1 MAVHHEKHKTN
12 KIVISALIL
21 VCISIF
27 SFVNRDVF
35 QMFPFQN
42 AYAFAGPSNI
52 FTGRNGNL
60 YLIDKAKKKIVIA
73 DSDADYIGEL
83 NGGSLKDAFYY
94 ASLVCDDA
102 DGNIYVAD
110 VVYNGRGT
118 QLGAERILKFDAE
131 GKYVDVL
138 FEQTYEEADAPFQY
152 GNIVELKEKDGE
164 LQFLLLR
171 NGAIDCCTLSVTG
184 GEPDV
189 VRWNADYD
197 FSDAAYDSV
206 QERMIITTRQGDM
219 LALDKNGKEEVLF
232 KGNGTEIPWNVTVDK
247 YGQIYFTELTS
258 RGVYAWQASGL
269 QELVKSDYSYYTVQ
283 IDDAGRLVTTDYS
296 GICIYEN
303 GETKYLEQ
311 FHIRNLP
318 YRYMVWILA
327 IAGGIYLL
335 YLMIRLLV
343 YLIRKAGKPEQ
354 VIRIVMILAASIL
367 CSVTIIAMLWNSMS
381 ENQKNTMLQ
390 ELTLFATMMTRE
402 IDGDKVCRIS
412 QANDYKSDLYNE
424 IKEPLDQMINTGYE
438 VGTYYYYILY
448 FNDGSF
454 FNACMD
460 YEETMTINYPAYEW
474 GDNIY
479 TECIVDREMK
489 QSPGEASAYG
499 TWTFVL
505 EPIMD
510 AEGNAVAML
519 EVGANMD
526 EIERQQRELFVQV
539 LFTTGTAVIVIIML
553 LMEILFL
560 LGDRKAAKE
569 DPANPTQYAPVRM
582 TIFLLYLA
590 DSLQDAFIVQL
601 CYRLYDNSLPL
612 PEGIACSLPISAEL
626 FMAAV
631 FSLIAGRIVSKIGTK
646 RNLVMGTILCM
657 AGFLLCGGWSSYYM
671 LLIGKIL
678 VGMGMGIVY
687 VAANTLAAKGRN
699 EEECGKAFAGISAG
713 VLSGITVG
721 DGLGSIIL
729 SFASY
734 RVVYIAAGIIMLAAV
749 LLMFRSR
756 DMRPSVEKERSAI
769 RLPRFLFNWRVLPF
783 FLLLLLPFMIMLS
796 YREYFFPLFAEENGM
811 NEVAIGRLFLI
822 CGLIVIYIGPALG
835 EFLIHRLGSR
845 RSVILASSMMFVNV
859 LIFML
864 YPSFA
869 SAVLG
874 VVILSI
880 NISFAYTCQYA
891 YFASLPECD
900 SYGEG
905 NAMGIYSMIENV
917 GQTVGPLIFGAA
929 MVLGYRIGIIVIGI
943 GFGVLLLLFLF
954 TLFAG
959 RRQANKG
966 L

>member
-1 MAVHHEKHKTN
+1 MAMHNEKHKAN
-12 KIVISALIL
+12 KIIIPALVLI
-21 VCISIF
+21 CIFIF

-35 QMFPFQN
+35 QMLPFQN
-42 AYAFAGPSNI
+42 AYVFAGPSNV
-52 FTGRNGNL
+52 FAGKNGNL
-60 YLIDKAKKKIVIA
+60 YLIDKAKKKIVVA
-73 DSDADYIGEL
+73 DAEAEYIGEL
-83 NGGSLKDAFYY
+83 NGGSLTDAFYY
-94 ASLVCDDA
+94 ASLVCDDT
-102 DGNIYVAD
+102 DGNMYVAD

-118 QLGAERILKFDAE
+118 QLGAERILKFDAK
-131 GKYVDVL
+131 GNYVDVL
-138 FEQTYEEADAPFQY
+138 FEQTYEEAEAPFQY
-152 GNIVELKEKDGE
+152 GKIVELKEKDGA
-164 LQFLLLR
+164 LHFLLLKD
-171 NGAIDCCTLSVTG
+171 GVIDQYTLSVSG
-184 GEPDV
+184 GTPEV
-189 VRWNADYD
+189 VHWNADYD
-197 FSDAAYDSV
+197 FSDVAYDNV
-206 QERMIITTRQGDM
+206 QNRMIITTRQGDM
-219 LALDKNGKEEVLF
+219 LALDKHGKETVLF
-232 KGNGTEIPWNVTVDK
+232 KGNGTEIPWNVTVDEQ
-247 YGQIYFTELTS
+247 GQIYFTELTS
-258 RGVYAWQASGL
+258 KGVYAWQASGI
-269 QELVKSDYSYYTVQ
+269 QEMISSDYSYYTVHLN
-283 IDDAGRLVTTDYS
+283 DAGRLVTTDYG

-303 GETKYLEQ
+303 GEAEYFEQ
-311 FHIRNLP
+311 FGVRNFA
-318 YRYMVWILA
+318 YRCMVWVLA
-327 IAGGIYLL
+327 AVGVIYVLYLL
-335 YLMIRLLV
+335 IKLV
-343 YLIRKAGKPEQ
+343 IYLIRKAGESEQ
-354 VIRIVMILAASIL
+354 LIRIVMILAASLL
-367 CSVTIIAMLWNSMS
+367 CSVTIIAMLWNSMN
-381 ENQKNTMLQ
+381 ENQENTVLQ
-390 ELTLFATMMTRE
+390 ELSLFAAMMTEE
-402 IDGDKVCRIS
+402 IDGDKVCQIS
-412 QANDYKSDLYNE
+412 QADDYKNALYNE

-448 FNDGSF
+448 FNDGTF
-454 FNACMD
+454 FNTCMD

-474 GDNIY
+474 GDNVY
-479 TECIVDREMK
+479 TECIVDREAK

-526 EIERQQRELFVQV
+526 EIERQQSELFVQV

-569 DPANPTQYAPVRM
+569 DPSNPTQYAPIRM

-601 CYRLYDNSLPL
+601 CYRLYDNSLPI

-631 FSLIAGRIVSKIGTK
+631 FSLVAGRIVSKLGTK
-646 RNLVMGTILCM
+646 RNLVMGTVLCM
-657 AGFLLCGGWSSYYM
+657 AGFLLCGVWSSYYI

-678 VGMGMGIVY
+678 AGMGMGIVY
-687 VAANTLAAKGRN
+687 VAANTLAAKGRS
-699 EEECGKAFAGISAG
+699 EEECGKAFAGLSAG

-734 RVVYIAAGIIMLAAV
+734 RVVYLAAGIIMLAAL
-749 LLMFRSR
+749 LLMLRSR

-769 RLPRFLFNWRVLPF
+769 RLPRFLFNRRVLPF
-783 FLLLLLPFMIMLS
+783 FILLLLPFMIMLS

-822 CGLIVIYIGPALG
+822 CGLIVIYIGPVLG
-835 EFLIHRLGSR
+835 EFLIRRLGSR
-845 RSVILASSMMFVNV
+845 RAVILASGMMFANV
-859 LIFML
+859 LIFMI
-864 YPSFA
+864 YPTFT
-869 SAVLG
+869 SAIIG
-874 VVILSI
+874 VVVLSI

-929 MVLGYRIGIIVIGI
+929 MVLGYRIGIMVIGI

-954 TLFAG
+954 TLFTG
-959 RRQANKG
+959 RKQTHK
-966 L
+966 

>member
-1 MAVHHEKHKTN
+1 MAVHNEKHKTK
-12 KIVISALIL
+12 KIVISALVLI
-21 VCISIF
+21 CIFLF
-27 SFVNRDVF
+27 SFMNRDVF
-35 QMFPFQN
+35 QIPPFQN
-42 AYAFAGPSNI
+42 AYVFAGPSNI
-52 FTGRNGNL
+52 FMGKNGNL

-73 DSDADYIGEL
+73 DSEADYIGEL
-83 NGGSLKDAFYY
+83 NGGSLTDAFYY

-110 VVYNGRGT
+110 VVYSGRGT

-138 FEQTYEEADAPFQY
+138 FEQTYEEAEAPFQY
-152 GNIVELKEKDGE
+152 GNIVELKETDGE

-171 NGAIDCCTLSVTG
+171 DGAIDQYTLSVSG
-184 GEPDV
+184 GNPDV
-189 VRWNADYD
+189 VRWDTDYD
-197 FSDAAYDSV
+197 FSDVAYDSV
-206 QERMIITTRQGDM
+206 QNRMIITTRQGDM
-219 LALDKNGKEEVLF
+219 LALDKDGKEEVLF
-232 KGNGTEIPWNVTVDK
+232 QGSGTEIPWNVTVDN

-258 RGVYAWQASGL
+258 GGVYEWQASGV

-283 IDDAGRLVTTDYS
+283 LDDAERLVTTDYS

-303 GETKYLEQ
+303 GESEYLDR
-311 FHIRNLP
+311 FGIRNLP
-318 YRYMVWILA
+318 YRYMVWVLA
-327 IAGGIYLL
+327 VAGVIYLL
-335 YLMIRLLV
+335 YLMIKLLI
-343 YLIRKAGKPEQ
+343 YLIRKADKPEQ
-354 VIRIVMILAASIL
+354 VIRITMILAASIL
-367 CSVTIIAMLWNSMS
+367 CSVTIIAMLWDSMS
-381 ENQKNTMLQ
+381 KNQKDTMLQ
-390 ELTLFATMMTRE
+390 ELTLFATMMAEE

-412 QANDYKSDLYNE
+412 QADDYKSDLYNE

-448 FNDGSF
+448 FNDGVSF
-454 FNACMD
+454 DACMD
-460 YEETMTINYPAYEW
+460 YEETMTIKYPAYEW

-510 AEGNAVAML
+510 TEGNAVALL
-519 EVGANMD
+519 EVGTNMD

-569 DPANPTQYAPVRM
+569 DPANLTQYAPVRM

-601 CYRLYDNSLPL
+601 CYRLYDDSLPISK
-612 PEGIACSLPISAEL
+612 GIACSLPISAEL

-631 FSLIAGRIVSKIGTK
+631 FSLVAGRIVSKTGTK
-646 RNLVMGTILCM
+646 RNLVMGTIFCM
-657 AGFLLCGGWSSYYM
+657 TGFLLCGVWSSYYM

-678 VGMGMGIVY
+678 VGTGMGIVY
-687 VAANTLAAKGRN
+687 VATNTLAAKGRS

-734 RVVYIAAGIIMLAAV
+734 RVVYIVGGIIMLVAL
-749 LLMFRSR
+749 LLMLRSR
-756 DMRPSVEKERSAI
+756 DMRSSVEKERSAI
-769 RLPRFLFNWRVLPF
+769 RFPKFLLNWRVLPF

-822 CGLIVIYIGPALG
+822 CGLIVIYIGPVLG

-845 RSVILASSMMFVNV
+845 RSVILASSMMFANV
-859 LIFML
+859 VIFMI
-864 YPSFA
+864 YPTFA
-869 SAVLG
+869 SAVIG
-874 VVILSI
+874 VIILSI

-891 YFASLPECD
+891 YFVSLPECD
-900 SYGEG
+900 GYGEG

-917 GQTVGPLIFGAA
+917 GQTAGPLIFGAA
-929 MVLGYRIGIIVIGI
+929 MVLGYRIGIIIVGV
-943 GFGVLLLLFLF
+943 GFGALLLLFLF
-954 TLFAG
+954 TLFTG
-959 RRQANKG
+959 RKLADKG

>member
-1 MAVHHEKHKTN
+1 MAVHNEKYKAN
-12 KIVISALIL
+12 KIIIPALVLI
-21 VCISIF
+21 CIFLF

-35 QMFPFQN
+35 QMLPFQN
-42 AYAFAGPSNI
+42 AYVFAGPSNV
-52 FTGRNGNL
+52 FAGKNGKL
-60 YLIDKAKKKIVIA
+60 YLIDKAKKKIVVA
-73 DSDADYIGEL
+73 DAEAEYIGEL
-83 NGGSLKDAFYY
+83 NGGSLTDAFYY

-110 VVYNGRGT
+110 VVYNGKGT
-118 QLGAERILKFDAE
+118 QLGAERILKFDAD
-131 GKYVDVL
+131 GNYVDAL
-138 FEQTYEEADAPFQY
+138 FEQTYEEAEAPFQY
-152 GNIVELKEKDGE
+152 GKIVELKEEDGS
-164 LQFLLLR
+164 LQFLLLKD
-171 NGAIDCCTLSVTG
+171 GMIDQYTLSVSG
-184 GEPDV
+184 GTPDV
-189 VRWNADYD
+189 VHWNADYD
-197 FSDAAYDSV
+197 FSDVAYDSV

-219 LALDKNGKEEVLF
+219 LALDKYGKETVLF
-232 KGNGTEIPWNVTVDK
+232 KGNGMEIPWNVTVDEQ
-247 YGQIYFTELTS
+247 GQIYFTELTS
-258 RGVYAWQASGL
+258 KGVYAWQASGI
-269 QELVKSDYSYYTVQ
+269 QELISSDYSYYTVHLN
-283 IDDAGRLVTTDYS
+283 DAGRLVTTNYG

-303 GETKYLEQ
+303 GEEEYLEQ
-311 FHIRNLP
+311 FGVRNFA
-318 YRYMVWILA
+318 YRCMVWVLA
-327 IAGGIYLL
+327 AAGVIYMLYLL
-335 YLMIRLLV
+335 MKLVV
-343 YLIRKAGKPEQ
+343 YLLRKAGESEQ
-354 VIRIVMILAASIL
+354 LIRIVMILAASLL
-367 CSVTIIAMLWNSMS
+367 CSVTIIAMLWNSMN
-381 ENQKNTMLQ
+381 ENQEDTVLQ
-390 ELTLFATMMTRE
+390 ELSLFAAMMAEE
-402 IDGDKVCRIS
+402 IDGDKVCQIS
-412 QANDYKSDLYNE
+412 QADDYKNELYNE
-424 IKEPLDQMINTGYE
+424 IKEPLDRMINTGYE

-448 FNDGSF
+448 FNDGTF

-479 TECIVDREMK
+479 TECMVDREAK

-526 EIERQQRELFVQV
+526 EIERQQSELFVQV

-569 DPANPTQYAPVRM
+569 DPANPTQYAPIRM

-631 FSLIAGRIVSKIGTK
+631 FSLVAGRIVSKLGTK
-646 RNLVMGTILCM
+646 RNLVMGTALCM
-657 AGFLLCGGWSSYYM
+657 AGFLLCGIWSSYYI
-671 LLIGKIL
+671 LLIGKII

-687 VAANTLAAKGRN
+687 VAANTLAAKGRS
-699 EEECGKAFAGISAG
+699 EEECGKAFAGLSAG

-734 RVVYIAAGIIMLAAV
+734 RVVYVAAGIIMLAAL
-749 LLMFRSR
+749 LLMLRSR
-756 DMRPSVEKERSAI
+756 DMRTSVEKERSAI

-783 FLLLLLPFMIMLS
+783 FILLLLPFMIMLS

-822 CGLIVIYIGPALG
+822 CGLIVIYIGPVLG
-835 EFLIHRLGSR
+835 EFLIRRLGSR
-845 RSVILASSMMFVNV
+845 RAVILASAMMFVNV
-859 LIFML
+859 LIFMI
-864 YPSFA
+864 YPTFT
-869 SAVLG
+869 SAVIG

-929 MVLGYRIGIIVIGI
+929 MVLGYRIGIMVIGI

-954 TLFAG
+954 TLFTG
-959 RRQANKG
+959 RRQAHK
-966 L
+966 